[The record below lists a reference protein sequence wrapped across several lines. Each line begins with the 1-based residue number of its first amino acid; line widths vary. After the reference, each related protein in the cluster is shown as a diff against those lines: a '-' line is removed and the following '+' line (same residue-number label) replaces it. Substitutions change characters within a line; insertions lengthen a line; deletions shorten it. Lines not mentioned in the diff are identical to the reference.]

1 MATNISKLQDR
12 AAALAGLLEENA
24 KVEERTADVE
34 ARQAELVAEADKV
47 QADLARETAIANKIA
62 ALRGAVNAAAAP
74 VEVAEAPKPAAVARE
89 PKRYHKLRGF
99 ESSSDAE
106 ACGRWIRG
114 YVLGRSED
122 RAWYEKNVEQRA
134 LSSNDNSK
142 GGVFIPETFATT
154 VIRLVDEY
162 SAIPQQA
169 NVIPM
174 TGPTLYVPR
183 RTGGNTAYFVAENS
197 ETTNSDM
204 TTDNVMLSAKD
215 VRVGSRVPNSLID
228 DSAIDLASM
237 VAQEFA
243 LAISKKIDDA
253 GFAGDGTSTHGGIRG
268 IQWKFENETLTA
280 GVHNSSQTAVT
291 GLTVDDFLT
300 AVSKLP
306 SYARN
311 RANWY
316 VTPQMYALSMQSL
329 ALSSPGSAAELM
341 NGVNIPRFCGYPVLF
356 NNSMRTSASTDQVV
370 ALFGDLSLSTHY
382 GLRRNVAIRASTDR
396 YIEFDQTY
404 FQATCAFDIVTSDVG
419 DASTAG
425 PVVALIL

>member
-1 MATNISKLQDR
+1 M
-12 AAALAGLLEENA
+12 
-24 KVEERTADVE
+24 
-34 ARQAELVAEADKV
+34 
-47 QADLARETAIANKIA
+47 
-62 ALRGAVNAAAAP
+62 
-74 VEVAEAPKPAAVARE
+74 
-89 PKRYHKLRGF
+89 
-99 ESSSDAE
+99 
-106 ACGRWIRG
+106 
-114 YVLGRSED
+114 LGRSED
-122 RAWYEKNVEQRA
+122 RAWYEKNVEARA

-142 GGVFIPETFATT
+142 GGVFIPETFAST

-174 TGPTLYVPR
+174 SAPTLYVPR

-215 VRVGSRVPNSLID
+215 VRVGTRVPNSLID

-268 IQWKFENETLTA
+268 VQWKFENETLTA

-291 GLTVDDFLT
+291 SLTVDDFLT
-300 AVSKLP
+300 AVSKAP
-306 SYARN
+306 SYVRS
-311 RANWY
+311 RASWY
-316 VTPQMYALSMQSL
+316 VTPQMYALAMQSL

-341 NGVNIPRFCGYPVLF
+341 NGVNIPRFMGYPVLF

-396 YIEFDQTY
+396 YIEFDQVY
-404 FQATCAFDIVTSDVG
+404 FQATCAFDIVTSDAG